1 MVRQRSTTHRRPG
14 QSMVEFV
21 LVLPVFLTLI
31 LGAVCV
37 LQILLVQDTV
47 AAAARAAAHQ
57 AALAGGSE
65 IESGELATAAGAVA
79 DAARSVLDGG
89 MAVDATKAAIAVSCT
104 DVNTSTPGL
113 QCRRYQPITITI
125 TYADTPWV
133 PLPPLFTEVRAQV
146 SATRVSENDQ
156 Q

>member
-1 MVRQRSTTHRRPG
+1 MVPYRARYRRQG

-65 IESGELATAAGAVA
+65 IESGNLATSSGAVA
-79 DAARSVLDGG
+79 DAARSVMDGG
-89 MAVDATKAAIAVSCT
+89 MAVDVTKASITVSCA
-104 DVNTSTPGL
+104 DVNTATAGL
-113 QCRRYQPITITI
+113 QCRRYAPITVTI
-125 TYADTPWV
+125 QYADVPWV